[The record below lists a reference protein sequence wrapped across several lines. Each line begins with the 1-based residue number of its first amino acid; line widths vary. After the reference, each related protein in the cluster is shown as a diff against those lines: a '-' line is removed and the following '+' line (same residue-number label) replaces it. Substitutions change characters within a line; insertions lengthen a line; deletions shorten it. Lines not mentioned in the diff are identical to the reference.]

1 MYKAK
6 YSKRPK
12 KRMSRLFLLLASLVL
27 LVNVSIFTTMAFLTT
42 STGNVENTFIAK
54 EVPNEVVEEFDHNV
68 KKNVKIRNT
77 GDVDAYIRAA
87 VVFTW
92 VDKDGNVSGVKP
104 VEVTDYTIEWKT
116 DTGWVKGTDGY
127 YYYTNVVPA
136 GQTTGVLFTGCQP
149 VAGKAPEGY
158 QLSVEIMG
166 QSIQADGKNSNGT
179 APVADKWPVTVNTDG
194 SLTIQ

>member
-104 VEVTDYTIEWKT
+104 VEVTDYTITWTMK
-116 DTGWVKGTDGY
+116 DWVLGKDGY
-127 YYYTNVVPA
+127 YYYTQKVVPKGVTGELFTECKPVAEKVPA
-136 GQTTGVLFTGCQP
+136 G
-149 VAGKAPEGY
+149 Y
-158 QLSVEIMG
+158 HLSVEIMG